1 MRFKKINLQNK
12 YFINK
17 YLYYYKRGCRCQI
30 QYEDGTTEWVP
41 GQKVDPKLLDEY
53 KSNQNKRSHP
63 RVRFNATTIITVII
77 FLLNL
82 MLKVSLAQKIESEF
96 KYCQSKE
103 ISRIA
108 SPFLNCNHPN
118 EINHQREK
126 AHIDLKIEFPS
137 NIYILSRNKF
147 FANQI
152 GYQCYKTRII
162 TRSSWRYMV
171 FRTRDVKKETIKMS
185 RLECLMM
192 AESKKCNDNPMSCT
206 DEGCSYTPAQVDEY
220 TWFYDQKSES
230 FECTMR
236 KRKITSEKPDTQLFA
251 SASSS
256 CKYNDLYCNLFDS
269 VVAWENTTTN
279 ECLISKIH
287 YGTNY
292 TIAIAKTEEI
302 WERKNIIYSAKDALS
317 FQITGTI
324 NECGVRLHK
333 TTDDL
338 LILFE
343 NDKQAK
349 DHQHIEVA
357 TDRTTFNRHSDNTTS
372 IISSSR
378 KTTLKDIIIGNN
390 NKKESI

>member
-1 MRFKKINLQNK
+1 
-12 YFINK
+12 
-17 YLYYYKRGCRCQI
+17 
-30 QYEDGTTEWVP
+30 
-41 GQKVDPKLLDEY
+41 
-53 KSNQNKRSHP
+53 
-63 RVRFNATTIITVII
+63 
-77 FLLNL
+77 

-118 EINHQREK
+118 EINHHREK

-147 FANQI
+147 FASQI
-152 GYQCYKTRII
+152 GYQCFKTRII
-162 TRSSWRYMV
+162 TRSSWRYMI

-192 AESKKCNDNPMSCT
+192 AESKKCNDNLMSCT

-256 CKYNDLYCNLFDS
+256 CKYNDLYCNLYDS
-269 VVAWENTTTN
+269 VVAWENTGEYN
-279 ECLISKIH
+279 HKRMPNQQNPLRHKLHNRNSK
-287 YGTNY
+287 
-292 TIAIAKTEEI
+292 
-302 WERKNIIYSAKDALS
+302 ERRHLGKKKY
-317 FQITGTI
+317 
-324 NECGVRLHK
+324 H
-333 TTDDL
+333 L
-338 LILFE
+338 LIKRRPFIS
-343 NDKQAK
+343 NNRY
-349 DHQHIEVA
+349 HQ
-357 TDRTTFNRHSDNTTS
+357 RMR
-372 IISSSR
+372 R
-378 KTTLKDIIIGNN
+378 
-390 NKKESI
+390 